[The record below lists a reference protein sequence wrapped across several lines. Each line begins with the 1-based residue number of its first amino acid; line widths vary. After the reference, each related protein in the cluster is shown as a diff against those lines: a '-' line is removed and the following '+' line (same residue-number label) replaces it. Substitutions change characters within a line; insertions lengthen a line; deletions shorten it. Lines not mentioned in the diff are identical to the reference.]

1 MDIHLFLLTFALGA
15 LFTVFVATTSPW
27 ALNWIIAMYDGND
40 RTLRQ
45 IARWWRNRRERR

>member
-1 MDIHLFLLTFALGA
+1 MDIILFLLTFAIGA
-15 LFTVFVATTSPW
+15 LFAVFVATTSPS

-45 IARWWRNRRERR
+45 IARWWRNRRERG